1 VVVGN
6 FDEFGRVGRPVIA
19 DNPDLRGKG
28 TSRIVSLM
36 LPPVPAR
43 LLIGLVLLLPSDAL
57 CAPQSE
63 SAGAAPREI
72 PEKVM
77 AAHLLS
83 SPAAKLPEGFLKR
96 CSNALVMLKI
106 TVDESGK
113 IIDEEVTSGYDELKD
128 PSLTAVR
135 QWTYKPYEQ
144 NGRAIPVSSR
154 VSLFYLGDG
163 ESFPMYS
170 PDGKGGVKG
179 GNMLPLPPGCG
190 TGPTIVREPQT
201 P

>member
-1 VVVGN
+1 MISP
-6 FDEFGRVGRPVIA
+6 F
-19 DNPDLRGKG
+19 
-28 TSRIVSLM
+28 
-36 LPPVPAR
+36 PAR
-43 LLIGLVLLLPSDAL
+43 VLRGLVLLLPSAL
-57 CAPQSE
+57 CAAQNE
-63 SAGAAPREI
+63 ATVAAPPEI

-83 SPAAKLPEGFLKR
+83 SPAGKLPEGFLKR

-113 IIDEEVTSGYDELKD
+113 IMDEEVTSGYSELKD
-128 PSLTAVR
+128 PSLKAVR
-135 QWTYKPYEQ
+135 QWIYKPYEQ

-179 GNMLPLPPGCG
+179 GNMLPLPPGCN
-190 TGPTIVREPQT
+190 TGPTILRVPQT

>member
-1 VVVGN
+1 MISP
-6 FDEFGRVGRPVIA
+6 F
-19 DNPDLRGKG
+19 
-28 TSRIVSLM
+28 
-36 LPPVPAR
+36 PAR
-43 LLIGLVLLLPSDAL
+43 VLRGLVLLLPSYGL
-57 CAPQSE
+57 CAAQSE
-63 SAGAAPREI
+63 SNVAAPTEI

-113 IIDEEVTSGYDELKD
+113 IMDGEVTSGYDELRD
-128 PSLTAVR
+128 PSLKAVR
-135 QWTYKPYEQ
+135 RWTYKPYEQ

-179 GNMLPLPPGCG
+179 GNMLPLPPGCN
-190 TGPTIVREPQT
+190 TAPTIVREPQT

>member
-1 VVVGN
+1 MIS
-6 FDEFGRVGRPVIA
+6 PV
-19 DNPDLRGKG
+19 
-28 TSRIVSLM
+28 S
-36 LPPVPAR
+36 AR
-43 LLIGLVLLLPSDAL
+43 LVMGLFLLIPSYAL
-57 CAPQSE
+57 CSAQSE
-63 SAGAAPREI
+63 SSSAAPREI

-77 AAHLLS
+77 AANLLS
-83 SPAAKLPEGFLKR
+83 SPAAKLPDGFLKR

-113 IIDEEVTSGYDELKD
+113 TTGVEVTSGYDELKD

-135 QWTYKPYEQ
+135 QWTYKPYEHK
-144 NGRAIPVSSR
+144 GHAIAVSSR

-179 GNMLPLPPGCG
+179 GNLLPLPPGCG
-190 TGPTIVREPQT
+190 TGPTIVRKP
-201 P
+201 

>member
-1 VVVGN
+1 
-6 FDEFGRVGRPVIA
+6 
-19 DNPDLRGKG
+19 
-28 TSRIVSLM
+28 M
-36 LPPVPAR
+36 
-43 LLIGLVLLLPSDAL
+43 LLLPSYAL
-57 CAPQSE
+57 CAAQSE
-63 SAGAAPREI
+63 SKVTVPPEI
-72 PEKVM
+72 PEKMM
-77 AAHLLS
+77 AARLLS

-113 IIDEEVTSGYDELKD
+113 IMDEEVTSGYDELKD
-128 PSLTAVR
+128 PSLKAVR

-179 GNMLPLPPGCG
+179 GNMLPLPPGCN

>member
-1 VVVGN
+1 MVNSPG
-6 FDEFGRVGRPVIA
+6 
-19 DNPDLRGKG
+19 PDFRGKT
-28 TSRIVSLM
+28 TSRIVSSM
-36 LPPVPAR
+36 ISPFPAR
-43 LLIGLVLLLPSDAL
+43 VLGGLVLLLPSYAL
-57 CAPQSE
+57 SAAQSE
-63 SAGAAPREI
+63 SKVAVPPEI

-113 IIDEEVTSGYDELKD
+113 IMDEEVTSGYDELKD
-128 PSLTAVR
+128 PSLKAVR

-179 GNMLPLPPGCG
+179 GNMLPLPPGCN

>member
-1 VVVGN
+1 MISHVSV
-6 FDEFGRVGRPVIA
+6 
-19 DNPDLRGKG
+19 
-28 TSRIVSLM
+28 RIVMALF
-36 LPPVPAR
+36 
-43 LLIGLVLLLPSDAL
+43 LLLPSRILSMA
-57 CAPQSE
+57 QSGSN
-63 SAGAAPREI
+63 SAGPREI
-72 PEKVM
+72 PEKTM
-77 AAHLLS
+77 AANLIS
-83 SPAAKLPEGFLKR
+83 SPAAKLPDGFLTR

-113 IIDEEVTSGYDELKD
+113 TTDVAVTSGYDELKD

-144 NGRAIPVSSR
+144 KGLAIAVSSR
-154 VSLFYLGDG
+154 LSLFYLGDG

-190 TGPTIVREPQT
+190 TGPTIVRKP
-201 P
+201 